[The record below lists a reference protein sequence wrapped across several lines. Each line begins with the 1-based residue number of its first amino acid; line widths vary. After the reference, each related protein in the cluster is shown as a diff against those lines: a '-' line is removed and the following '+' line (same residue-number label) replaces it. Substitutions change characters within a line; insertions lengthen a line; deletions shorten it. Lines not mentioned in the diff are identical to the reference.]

1 MVSVPHPKYKFKE
14 DFTAK
19 LCTNYIE
26 SFTTKTPCKSYEAL
40 VFKKGDVFEAVKNVY
55 ITDPNVIVGSAK
67 MTPFQIPI
75 NILDKVDDSTEITDV
90 IQGDPKVNKAKKQ
103 AVNDA
108 EEKKVKMMFIMPTIA
123 ILAVVWIYGI
133 KKL

>member
-1 MVSVPHPKYKFKE
+1 MVSVPHPKYRFKQ
-14 DFTAK
+14 DFTTK
-19 LCTNYIE
+19 LCSNYLEIYA
-26 SFTTKTPCKSYEAL
+26 TKTPCKSYEDL
-40 VFKKGDVFEAVKNVY
+40 VFKKGDVFEAVKNVD

-67 MTPFQIPI
+67 MTPFQVPI
-75 NILDKVDDSTEITDV
+75 SILEKVDDSTEITDV

-103 AVNDA
+103 EVIDA
-108 EEKKVKMMFIMPTIA
+108 EEKKVKMMFIMPTIV

>member
-1 MVSVPHPKYKFKE
+1 MVSVPHPKYRFKQ
-14 DFTAK
+14 DFTTK
-19 LCTNYIE
+19 LCSNYLEIYA
-26 SFTTKTPCKSYEAL
+26 TKTPCKSYEDL
-40 VFKKGDVFEAVKNVY
+40 VFKKGDVFEAVKNVD

-67 MTPFQIPI
+67 MTPFQVPI
-75 NILDKVDDSTEITDV
+75 SILEKVDDSTEITDV

-103 AVNDA
+103 AVINA
-108 EEKKVKMMFIMPTIA
+108 EEKKVKMMFIMPTIV